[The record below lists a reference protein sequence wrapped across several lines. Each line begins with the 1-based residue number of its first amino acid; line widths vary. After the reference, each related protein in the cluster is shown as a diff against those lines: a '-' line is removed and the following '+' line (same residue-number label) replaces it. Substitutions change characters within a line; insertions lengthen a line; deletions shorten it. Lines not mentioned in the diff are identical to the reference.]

1 MDDASGR
8 EFVDAIIDTTP
19 TRLDADF
26 RKALHR
32 QTQGHP
38 LFTVELLRDLRER
51 GVIINDGDGR
61 EVLSQPL
68 NWQALPI
75 KAEAVIAE
83 RIGRLPQQLQRVLKV
98 ASVEGQDLTAEV
110 VARIEN
116 IDEREIIRLLRE
128 EADRRHQ
135 LVRALDVR
143 RAGAQRLSVY
153 RFRHILFQKYLYQ
166 SLDRVERSYLHESV
180 GKTLETLLGNKAGGA
195 AVQLAHHFGEAS
207 VPEKAFH
214 YLALSGDKARRV
226 YATKEATQ
234 IYSQALAAAEEID
247 FEVDQARLIGVYE
260 GRGHVSMSLT
270 RFDDAIVDFNAM
282 RDTARNGGDLQN
294 EAEALSQI
302 AYCYFLKMGDDHIPA
317 MEQCA
322 KDALQLAEKTGDQ
335 SILSRSLTTLGIVHE
350 TRGEL
355 AEAIEKLE
363 ASRAICLKE
372 GYKGALVQ
380 NLFHLGQQAY
390 WQGNFAGAVPIAK
403 EGVAAAEELRDGFH
417 ELFNRAVLC
426 LSTWGCG
433 KYGEAFEV
441 LDESLRKA
449 RETENRFLEG
459 RLVNTQG
466 WFHRDLGDFDGAVEF
481 HEQGLSLAKSASVFN
496 VEISALV
503 DLGHD
508 YLALGHLDR
517 AMAYLEPTLERVEN
531 EGIGSHRWRWTVRLL
546 NMIAEVHFAAGR
558 PEEAV
563 RFNALGL
570 EKARA
575 TSSTKY
581 EVAALALRAKLRSVH
596 GEKEAPEKD
605 FGQAM
610 ALARKLQSPTI
621 LLPIAH
627 DFGRWCE
634 SAGDEASAAAIYR
647 ETKSAV
653 EAISSSIQ
661 NDKLRSV
668 FEASK
673 VVKAV
678 REH

>member
-8 EFVDAIIDTTP
+8 EFVDAIIDATP

-180 GKTLETLLGNKAGGA
+180 GKTFETLLGNKAGGG

-214 YLALSGDKARRV
+214 YLALSGDKARRA

-322 KDALQLAEKTGDQ
+322 
-335 SILSRSLTTLGIVHE
+335 
-350 TRGEL
+350 
-355 AEAIEKLE
+355 
-363 ASRAICLKE
+363 
-372 GYKGALVQ
+372 
-380 NLFHLGQQAY
+380 
-390 WQGNFAGAVPIAK
+390 
-403 EGVAAAEELRDGFH
+403 
-417 ELFNRAVLC
+417 
-426 LSTWGCG
+426 
-433 KYGEAFEV
+433 
-441 LDESLRKA
+441 
-449 RETENRFLEG
+449 
-459 RLVNTQG
+459 
-466 WFHRDLGDFDGAVEF
+466 
-481 HEQGLSLAKSASVFN
+481 
-496 VEISALV
+496 
-503 DLGHD
+503 
-508 YLALGHLDR
+508 
-517 AMAYLEPTLERVEN
+517 
-531 EGIGSHRWRWTVRLL
+531 
-546 NMIAEVHFAAGR
+546 
-558 PEEAV
+558 
-563 RFNALGL
+563 
-570 EKARA
+570 
-575 TSSTKY
+575 
-581 EVAALALRAKLRSVH
+581 
-596 GEKEAPEKD
+596 
-605 FGQAM
+605 
-610 ALARKLQSPTI
+610 
-621 LLPIAH
+621 
-627 DFGRWCE
+627 
-634 SAGDEASAAAIYR
+634 
-647 ETKSAV
+647 
-653 EAISSSIQ
+653 
-661 NDKLRSV
+661 
-668 FEASK
+668 
-673 VVKAV
+673 
-678 REH
+678 

>member
-8 EFVDAIIDTTP
+8 EFVDAIIDATP

-110 VARIEN
+110 IARIEN

-180 GKTLETLLGNKAGGA
+180 GKTLLGNKAGGA

-214 YLALSGDKARRV
+214 YLALSGDKARRA

-322 KDALQLAEKTGDQ
+322 KDALRLAEKTGDQ